1 MGKRY
6 NNRRVLTNRDEIYEN
21 SIEKRNRK
29 QVRQYN
35 TAKFTYPTLT
45 DLNNITKVS
54 HVWKVG
60 DRFYKLAAQH
70 YGNPTYWWI
79 LAYFNQTPTEADLRL
94 GDVMFIPF
102 PLERV
107 LRAFESED

>member
-29 QVRQYN
+29 QIRQYN

-45 DLNNITKVS
+45 DLNNITKVP

>member
-45 DLNNITKVS
+45 DLNNITKVP

-79 LAYFNQTPTEADLRL
+79 LAYFNQTPTEAALRL

>member
-45 DLNNITKVS
+45 DLNNITKVPN
-54 HVWKVG
+54 VWKVG